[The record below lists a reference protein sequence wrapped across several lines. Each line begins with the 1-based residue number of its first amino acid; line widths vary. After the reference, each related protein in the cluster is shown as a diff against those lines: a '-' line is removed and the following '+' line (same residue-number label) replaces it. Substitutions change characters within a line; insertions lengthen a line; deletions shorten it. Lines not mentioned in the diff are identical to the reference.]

1 MMYEIKNS
9 AESDALDIYIYSD
22 ISNSWWD
29 DEAMGADKFRKELEK
44 NKNASQINLFIN
56 SMGGSVSEGVAIY
69 NQIKRHKAHVTA
81 YIDGFACSIASVI
94 PMAADEVI
102 MGENTM
108 FMIHNPWTI
117 AMGNANDLR
126 KTAEDLDKVR
136 DGCII
141 PAYKAKCGDRIS
153 DEELTELLDNE
164 TYITAKE
171 ALEYGFCDKIDTIS
185 DEKKKAEAEE
195 KVKESYD
202 AAKTEFRNS
211 MEVRFGEMVAHIKAR
226 AIMKKPADELH
237 ACQSA
242 ILVQAMEDGMSAGIN
257 DVNAEKNDANA
268 EKNDARAAENA
279 ENAAE
284 KQQDDVSDNNV
295 GNIETESEPDKED
308 KTPEPAED
316 TKAKSNE
323 LFMKLLK
330 GEM

>member
-202 AAKTEFRNS
+202 AAKTEFINRLS
-211 MEVRFGEMVAHIKAR
+211 KDFCSSFGEMVARMKAQ
-226 AIMKKPADELH
+226 E
-237 ACQSA
+237 S
-242 ILVQAMEDGMSAGIN
+242 MSTPEPETEN
-257 DVNAEKNDANA
+257 HVNAKENSEN
-268 EKNDARAAENA
+268 AAENA

-284 KQQDDVSDNNV
+284 KQQDDVTDIND
-295 GNIETESEPDKED
+295 GNIGETGSEPDKED

-316 TKAKSNE
+316 TKAKTNE
-323 LFMKLLK
+323 LFMKLIK